1 MVRVGRLAGMRR
13 RNLYFGEMEGP
24 EQEMRIGREAAS
36 LSTHFG
42 VWAGSRM
49 LKAVP
54 NCIHAPGTAFI
65 VGEYAGRCVRCRSA
79 T

>member
-1 MVRVGRLAGMRR
+1 MRR

-36 LSTHFG
+36 LSRTSVSGRFAYVEGNTELHECN
-42 VWAGSRM
+42 
-49 LKAVP
+49 AVLP
-54 NCIHAPGTAFI
+54 FI
-65 VGEYAGRCVRCRSA
+65 VGEYAGSCVRCRSA